1 MIKID
6 KRKNYYLTI
15 DTETANGLDDS
26 LVYDIGGA
34 IHDKKGRVYETFSF
48 VIYEVFVGMKDLMK
62 TAYYAEKIPRYE
74 ADLQAGS
81 RKMVQYN
88 TARKHIADLCKKYN
102 VRAIIAHN
110 ARFDYRATNTTQR
123 YLTCSKYRYFLPY
136 GLPIYDTLKMARD
149 TIGKQKTYIQWC
161 KNNGYMVNNNRPRL
175 TAEILYRYIS
185 GNNSFVE
192 EHTGLEDVLIEKEIF
207 AKCMRQHKK
216 MEKRLFKD

>member
-15 DTETANGLDDS
+15 DTETANGLDDA

-34 IHDKKGRVYETFSF
+34 IHDKKGNICETFSF
-48 VIYEVFVGMKDLMK
+48 VIYDVFVGMKDLMK
-62 TAYYAEKIPRYE
+62 SAYYAEKIPNYE
-74 ADLQAGS
+74 DDLRAGT
-81 RKMVQYN
+81 RKMVKYV
-88 TARKHIADLCKKYN
+88 TAKKHIAELCKKYN

-136 GLPIYDTLKMARD
+136 DLPIYDTLKMARD